1 MLLVI
6 SLSAWRHTRPKEADR
21 AHQCVTACY
30 SVLTVESICAI
41 TKKNGWG
48 LNRHM
53 CYCFNCKFT
62 YHPKEKR
69 HLCYMQ
75 SISVTKSQQKT
86 SHGLIFYDFE
96 SMLLQS
102 GTHSPNLVV
111 AQSICEHCSR
121 HELTCLTCGPQ
132 CALCDKWNDD
142 DTHFDKPPLHTLRAK
157 RSDFRGEKTR

>member
-1 MLLVI
+1 MCG
-6 SLSAWRHTRPKEADR
+6 E
-21 AHQCVTACY
+21 
-30 SVLTVESICAI
+30 
-41 TKKNGWG
+41 
-48 LNRHM
+48 

-62 YHPKEKR
+62 YHPEEKR

-86 SHGLIFYDFE
+86 PHRYIFYDFE

-121 HELTCLTCGPQ
+121 HESTCLSCGHQ
-132 CALCDKWNDD
+132 CALCDKWSDD
-142 DTHFDKPPLHTLRAK
+142 STHFDNTPCIHCGQREVI
-157 RSDFRGEKTR
+157 FRGEKTVDRFCSWLFSHQHRDVIAIAHNAHAYDAYFL